1 MLDKSFTGGLEY
13 LNESLKVSL
22 DAAEEDQSEEIESLL
37 NGLEVDDQVED
48 GNLREPAESFSKDKV
63 SKLLRTAA
71 TSATNND
78 QLSINLK
85 NASAGVVVDTT
96 LSDYGRQVPLY
107 WNHFKEFV
115 FSIGKVKSSSDVDL
129 LFPNIPADFPTW
141 IALWIMDKCDENDIW
156 TGKAKPPT
164 VSHTTYGTA
173 QKMCAAISHKFGHDY
188 ALGTQAWIEHPT
200 VPGKYMGNPL
210 R

>member
-63 SKLLRTAA
+63 SKLPRTAA
-71 TSATNND
+71 TSAANND

-96 LSDYGRQVPLY
+96 LSDYGRQVPL
-107 WNHFKEFV
+107 
-115 FSIGKVKSSSDVDL
+115 
-129 LFPNIPADFPTW
+129 
-141 IALWIMDKCDENDIW
+141 
-156 TGKAKPPT
+156 
-164 VSHTTYGTA
+164 
-173 QKMCAAISHKFGHDY
+173 
-188 ALGTQAWIEHPT
+188 
-200 VPGKYMGNPL
+200 
-210 R
+210 